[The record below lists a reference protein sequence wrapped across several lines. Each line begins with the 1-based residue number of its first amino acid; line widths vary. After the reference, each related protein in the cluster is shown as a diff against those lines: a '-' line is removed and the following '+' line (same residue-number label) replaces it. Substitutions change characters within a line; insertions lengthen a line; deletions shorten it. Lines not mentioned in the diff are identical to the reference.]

1 MSRSAPI
8 SINKIRR
15 TVTGKNDALRSLRSD
30 PLFDLFVATKHIRT
44 RKRQTALAMGA
55 VGLAVAIIIVSRSL
69 MNGSFDTY
77 FTLFFELAPHVLVT
91 PKEGEEYIYLYK
103 TLIEFVW
110 AIPGVAAVSPALS
123 TTATLSFE
131 DNVENVE
138 MTGVVPVELNKVTS
152 IGDKYMIEGDFYAI
166 SSGRRVILGEKVTE
180 KLDVKIGEDVVASFP
195 DATTTN
201 LVVAGVFRTGVGE
214 WDQAAFVSLE
224 TARQFLGEGDVITYI
239 NIQLDDPYQADFV
252 ADEISARGYDA
263 ESWRSMF
270 PEFEETLAFETF
282 SNNLILAL
290 VLLIASFG
298 IANVMNML
306 VLEKTREIGMLMAM
320 GTSRSQIRWIFLFES
335 GILGLAGGVAGTII
349 GYLVSAYFNS
359 LQWTVTAPTAP
370 QPIVIQ
376 FLVDPLDLIAFP
388 LLALILSMIAGV
400 YPAHKASKLD
410 PVVALRG

>member
-1 MSRSAPI
+1 
-8 SINKIRR
+8 
-15 TVTGKNDALRSLRSD
+15 LL
-30 PLFDLFVATKHIRT
+30 DLFVATKHIRT
-44 RKRQTALAMGA
+44 RKRQTALAVGA
-55 VGLAVAIIIVSRSL
+55 VGLAVAIIIVFRSV

-77 FTLFFELAPHVLVT
+77 FKLFFELAPHILVT

-110 AIPGVAAVSPALS
+110 VIPGVAAVSPALS

-138 MTGVVPVELNKVTS
+138 MTGVIPTELNKVTS
-152 IGDKYMIEGDFYAI
+152 IGDKYMVEGDFYAI
-166 SSGRRVILGEKVTE
+166 QSGRRVILGDKVTE
-180 KLDVKIGEDVVASFP
+180 KLDVKIGEDVAASFP
-195 DATTTN
+195 DANTMN
-201 LVVAGVFRTGVGE
+201 LVVAGIFRTGVEE
-214 WDQAAFVSLE
+214 WDQAAFVSME
-224 TARQFLGEGDVITYI
+224 TAQDFLGEGDVITYI
-239 NIQLDDPYQADFV
+239 NIQIEDPYQADDV
-252 ADEISARGYDA
+252 AAEISSRGYDA

-306 VLEKTREIGMLMAM
+306 VLEKTKEIGMLMAM
-320 GTSRSQIRWIFLFES
+320 GTSRSQIRKIFLFES
-335 GILGLAGGVAGTII
+335 GILGLAGGILGSAF

-359 LQWTVTAPTAP
+359 LQYTVNAPTAP
-370 QPIVIQ
+370 QPIVIK
-376 FLVDPLDLIAFP
+376 FLVDPFDLIAFP
-388 LLALILSMIAGV
+388 ILALILSMIAGV

>member
-1 MSRSAPI
+1 
-8 SINKIRR
+8 
-15 TVTGKNDALRSLRSD
+15 LLE
-30 PLFDLFVATKHIRT
+30 LFVATKHIRT
-44 RKRQTALAMGA
+44 RKRQTALAVGA
-55 VGLAVAIIIVSRSL
+55 VGLAVAIIIVFRSV

-77 FTLFFELAPHVLVT
+77 FKLFFELAPHVLVL

-103 TLIEFVW
+103 TLVEFVW

-138 MTGVVPVELNKVTS
+138 MTGVVPAELNKVTS

-166 SSGRRVILGEKVTE
+166 SSGRRVILGDKVTE

-195 DATTTN
+195 DAATTN
-201 LVVAGVFRTGVGE
+201 LVVAGIFRTGVGE
-214 WDQAAFVSLE
+214 WDQSAFVSLE
-224 TARQFLGEGDVITYI
+224 TAREFLGEGDVITYI

-263 ESWRSMF
+263 RSWRSMF

-320 GTSRSQIRWIFLFES
+320 GTSQSQIRRIFLFES
-335 GILGLAGGVAGTII
+335 GILGLAGGVAGTIF

-359 LQWTVTAPTAP
+359 LQYTVNAPTAP

>member
-1 MSRSAPI
+1 M
-8 SINKIRR
+8 
-15 TVTGKNDALRSLRSD
+15 
-30 PLFDLFVATKHIRT
+30 ATKHIRT
-44 RKRQTALAMGA
+44 RKRQTALAVGA
-55 VGLAVAIIIVSRSL
+55 VGLAVAIIIVFRSV

-77 FTLFFELAPHVLVT
+77 FKLFFELAPHILVT

-110 AIPGVAAVSPALS
+110 VIPGVAAVSPALS

-138 MTGVVPVELNKVTS
+138 MTGVIPTELNKVTS
-152 IGDKYMIEGDFYAI
+152 IGDKYMVEGDFYAI
-166 SSGRRVILGEKVTE
+166 QSGRRVILGDKVTE
-180 KLDVKIGEDVVASFP
+180 KLDVKIGEDVAASFP
-195 DATTTN
+195 DANTMN
-201 LVVAGVFRTGVGE
+201 LVVAGIFRTGVEE
-214 WDQAAFVSLE
+214 WDQAAFVSME
-224 TARQFLGEGDVITYI
+224 TAQDFLGEGDVITYI
-239 NIQLDDPYQADFV
+239 NIQIEDPYQADDV
-252 ADEISARGYDA
+252 AAEISSRGYDA

-306 VLEKTREIGMLMAM
+306 VLEKTKEIGMLMAM
-320 GTSRSQIRWIFLFES
+320 GTSRSQIRKIFLFES
-335 GILGLAGGVAGTII
+335 GILGLAGGILGSAF

-359 LQWTVTAPTAP
+359 LQYTVNAPTAP
-370 QPIVIQ
+370 QPIVIK
-376 FLVDPLDLIAFP
+376 FLVDPFDLIAFP
-388 LLALILSMIAGV
+388 ILALILSMIAGV

>member
-1 MSRSAPI
+1 MFE
-8 SINKIRR
+8 
-15 TVTGKNDALRSLRSD
+15 LL
-30 PLFDLFVATKHIRT
+30 VAMKHIRT

-55 VGLAVAIIIVSRSL
+55 VGLAVAIIIVFRSV

-77 FTLFFELAPHVLVT
+77 FNLFFELAPHVLVL

-103 TLIEFVW
+103 TLMEFVW

-131 DNVENVE
+131 ENVENVE
-138 MTGVVPVELNKVTS
+138 MTGVVPAELNKVTS

-166 SSGRRVILGEKVTE
+166 SSGRRVILGEKVAE
-180 KLDVKIGEDVVASFP
+180 KLDVKVGEDVAASFP
-195 DATTTN
+195 DAETMN
-201 LVVAGVFRTGVGE
+201 LVVAGVFRTGVE
-214 WDQAAFVSLE
+214 PWDQAAFVSLD
-224 TARQFLGEGDVITYI
+224 TAREFLGEGDVITYI

-252 ADEISARGYDA
+252 AAEISARGYDA
-263 ESWRSMF
+263 ESWRSIF

-306 VLEKTREIGMLMAM
+306 VLEKTGEIGMLMAM
-320 GTSRSQIRWIFLFES
+320 GADSSTIRRIFIFES
-335 GILGLAGGVAGTII
+335 GILGLAGGLFGSAF
-349 GYLVSAYFNS
+349 GYLVSVYLHS
-359 LQWTVTAPTAP
+359 LHYTINAPTAP
-370 QPIVIQ
+370 QPIVIK
-376 FLVDPLDLIAFP
+376 FLVDPFDLVAFP